1 MKSSFMKIK
10 KYGKI
15 ADSQFEKNHIH
26 SMLIFYDFLIITKFL
41 NNCVDVFDISE
52 GWPLIQKNIQMCA
65 AIDKVDRKKGLCLIL
80 KLNSFKN
87 SQKFLNW

>member
-52 GWPLIQKNIQMCA
+52 GWPLIQKNTQMCA
-65 AIDKVDRKKGLCLIL
+65 AIDKVDRKKGLCLVIKLVDYL
-80 KLNSFKN
+80 K
-87 SQKFLNW
+87 QKR

>member
-26 SMLIFYDFLIITKFL
+26 SMFKSNQIKFIEFFENYVCTNVALQYII
-41 NNCVDVFDISE
+41 I
-52 GWPLIQKNIQMCA
+52 IIH
-65 AIDKVDRKKGLCLIL
+65 
-80 KLNSFKN
+80 
-87 SQKFLNW
+87 